1 MCTVLFINNDTLFFS
16 VLFKVVYQFDNSMR
30 VSEDPKRDLESF
42 ASVPKRVKLAELA
55 KEVMKRLGLSLMET
69 AADQCKLCILFKSSG
84 WDAKNNCWRF

>member
-30 VSEDPKRDLESF
+30 VSEDPKRYLESF

-69 AADQCKLCILFKSSG
+69 AAEQCELCTLFKSSG
-84 WDAKNNCWRF
+84 QDSNKNCWRN